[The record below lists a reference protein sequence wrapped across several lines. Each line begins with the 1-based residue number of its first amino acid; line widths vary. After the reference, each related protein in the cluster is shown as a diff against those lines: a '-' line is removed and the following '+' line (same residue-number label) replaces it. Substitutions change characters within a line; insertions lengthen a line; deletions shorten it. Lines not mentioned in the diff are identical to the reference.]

1 MYYQGA
7 ATTTCKILPF
17 TLAQQVYSTDPGASG
32 RAVSNRAKRMVESE
46 VKKKRLEHS
55 MSLGT
60 QGRLFQV
67 VDTHASAVWSRVIQA
82 LTGPEMKFV
91 LNTANDTL
99 PHNAN
104 LSRWRSPSD
113 ACKFCSGKQTLNHI
127 LNHCKKALELRR
139 FNTRH
144 DQVLKVIT
152 DFVRKQVPDDMQV
165 IADLEDQYHFSK
177 MSVLQRPATRLGSV
191 Q

>member
-1 MYYQGA
+1 
-7 ATTTCKILPF
+7 
-17 TLAQQVYSTDPGASG
+17 
-32 RAVSNRAKRMVESE
+32 MVESE

-60 QGRLFQV
+60 QGRLFHV
-67 VDTHASAVWSRVIQA
+67 IDTHAFAVWLRAIQA
-82 LTGPEMKFV
+82 LTGLEMKFV

-104 LSRWRSPSD
+104 LSRWRSLSD
-113 ACKFCSGKQTLNHI
+113 AYKLCSGRQTLNHI
-127 LNHCKKALELRR
+127 LNHCKALELCR

-152 DFVRKQVPDDMQV
+152 DFVRK
-165 IADLEDQYHFSK
+165 
-177 MSVLQRPATRLGSV
+177 
-191 Q
+191 